1 MRRIL
6 VLAVAALCYF
16 CTYSQEAKTSDNV
29 PTLIISP
36 RFEVNPYIPTGSEGV
51 NGVDFGNSSLYTL
64 FEGSIGENF
73 SYSMS
78 NHWVSTDTKSLYQNA
93 FRSDD
98 VDFID
103 WLTLSYSLGNFTFTV
118 GKDMLAIGGYEL
130 DPMDV
135 DQHPLLCSTLWHN
148 CAIYQWGGRVEY
160 ATNDE
165 ASSIAF
171 QFGTSPFGEYPFK
184 SNRFTYSLIWYGEY
198 GCFAP
203 IWSANLIE
211 YYDRGCFIKMAS
223 LGNGF
228 YFGGFVAEVD
238 LMYKHL
244 NYEGSN
250 HEISAVGKFGYTIA
264 DKVEIF
270 VKGGY
275 EYHSGLDIFGYE
287 EEEVGF
293 IPTDRSGSNYAFYG
307 GGVNYYPL
315 RNSQDL
321 RLHAVI
327 AANNHAKSIALSIG
341 ATYHFNLTDTIRKH
355 K

>member
-1 MRRIL
+1 MRKIL
-6 VLAVAALCYF
+6 VLIVAALCYF
-16 CTYSQEAKTSDNV
+16 CTYSQEANTSDNV
-29 PTLIISP
+29 PVLIIAP
-36 RFEVNPYIPTGSEGV
+36 RFDVNPYFQTGSEGIR
-51 NGVDFGNSSLYTL
+51 GVDFGNSSLYTL

-78 NHWVSTDTKSLYQNA
+78 NHWLSTDPASLYQNA

-103 WLTLSYSLGNFTFTV
+103 WLTLSYSVGNFTFTV
-118 GKDMLAIGGYEL
+118 GKDMLAVGGYEL

-135 DQHPLLCSTLWHN
+135 DQHPLLCSTFWHN

-160 ATNDE
+160 MTADE
-165 ASSIAF
+165 ASSVAF
-171 QFGTSPFGEYPFK
+171 QFATSPFGCRPFK
-184 SNRFTYSLIWYGEY
+184 SKLFTYSLVWYGEY

-211 YYDRGCFIKMAS
+211 YERGNFVKMAS

-228 YFGGFVAEVD
+228 YFGDATIELD

-250 HEISAVGKFGYTIA
+250 HEFTAACKFNYNFN

-270 VKGGY
+270 AKGGY
-275 EYHSGLDIFGYE
+275 EYRSGMDIYGWEDDFG
-287 EEEVGF
+287 F
-293 IPTDRSGSNYAFYG
+293 FPTDISHSNYAFYG
-307 GGVNYYPL
+307 AGVHFYPL
-315 RNSQDL
+315 KNSTDL
-321 RLHAVI
+321 RLHTVLASNNYAKTLAV
-327 AANNHAKSIALSIG
+327 NVG
-341 ATYHFNLTDTIRKH
+341 VTYLFNLTETIRKYR
-355 K
+355 